1 MKMRRRHNGLKTTGL
16 LLVTM
21 VLVGTILSG
30 CQTLGQVDIGKQV
43 PPGNSVA
50 IQSGGPHAQTFQTND
65 MTVRYQYQSAGNQ
78 LKVWGRTKIAY
89 ESIDVL
95 TFHLFFLD
103 GQNKVIAQQNF
114 FSFLDHSDFIA
125 FNSSDRQFHRDL
137 KIPSGSKAF
146 AIGYDGNT
154 ERSADQAEIEFSYY
168 PFGQ

>member
-1 MKMRRRHNGLKTTGL
+1 MRSLPNGFKVIGL
-16 LLVTM
+16 PLLALM
-21 VLVGTILSG
+21 LVGMIVSG

-50 IQSGGPHAQTFQTND
+50 IQSGGPHAQIFQTDD
-65 MTVRYQYQSAGNQ
+65 MTVRYQYETAGNQ
-78 LKVWGRTKIAY
+78 LKIWGRTKINY

-103 GQNKVIAQQNF
+103 SQSTVIDKQNF

-125 FNSSDRQFHRDL
+125 FKSSDRLFHRDF
-137 KIPSGSKAF
+137 KVPPGSKAF

-154 ERSADQAEIEFSYY
+154 ERTADQAEIDFSYY

>member
-1 MKMRRRHNGLKTTGL
+1 MRRLPNGFKVIGL
-16 LLVTM
+16 PLVAL
-21 VLVGTILSG
+21 VLVGMIVSG

-50 IQSGGPHAQTFQTND
+50 IQSGGPYAQTFQTDD
-65 MTVRYQYQSAGNQ
+65 MTVRYQYETAGNQ
-78 LKVWGRTKIAY
+78 LKVWGRTKINH

-103 GQNKVIAQQNF
+103 GQSTVIDKQNF
-114 FSFLDHSDFIA
+114 FSFLDHSDFIE
-125 FNSSDRQFHRDL
+125 FNSSDRQFHRDF
-137 KIPSGSKAF
+137 KVPPGSKAF

-154 ERSADQAEIEFSYY
+154 ERTADQAETDFSYY